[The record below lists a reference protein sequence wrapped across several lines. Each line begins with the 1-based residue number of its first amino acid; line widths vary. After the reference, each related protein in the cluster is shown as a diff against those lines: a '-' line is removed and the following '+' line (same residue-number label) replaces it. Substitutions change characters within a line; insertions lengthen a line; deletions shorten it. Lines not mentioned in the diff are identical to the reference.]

1 MRSVYITLT
10 RTAKPVVEYQ
20 GKQLPVIPGMTGQVD
35 VITGRRSVLYYLLKP
50 INKTRERA
58 MTAR

>member
-10 RTAKPVVEYQ
+10 RTAKPDVEYHGQ
-20 GKQLPVIPGMTGQVD
+20 SFPVIPGMTGQVD
-35 VITGRRSVLYYLLKP
+35 GIIGRRSVRYYLLKP